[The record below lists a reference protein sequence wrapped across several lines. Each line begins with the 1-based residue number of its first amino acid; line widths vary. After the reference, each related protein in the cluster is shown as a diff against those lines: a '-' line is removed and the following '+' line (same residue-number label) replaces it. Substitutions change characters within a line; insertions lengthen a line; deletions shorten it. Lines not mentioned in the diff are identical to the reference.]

1 MAPRIVFP
9 RFLVVAGLA
18 LGAAAAQAQLAA
30 NSPFL
35 PPQGAASTAPTQN
48 APLEYGGYI
57 TTAEGPVY
65 RIMDPA
71 RKMGVFLKLNE
82 TDAGLGA
89 TVKQFDQANNT
100 VTVEQQG
107 RTFVLEEKKA
117 RIVSAGSAAPMPMP
131 APVQAPQ
138 PNVAPAVVQSVV
150 LNPTPAD
157 EAKRLEAVAAE
168 VARRRALREQAAQ
181 NMSNN
186 PAPTNAPP
194 VTLPPPPQNAAGRGA
209 QPNQGVRTP
218 R

>member
-1 MAPRIVFP
+1 MAPRNVFP
-9 RFLVVAGLA
+9 RCLIVAGLA
-18 LGAAAAQAQLAA
+18 LGASTARAQLAA

-35 PPQGAASTAPTQN
+35 PPQGAASAAPTQN

-57 TTAEGPVY
+57 TTAAGPVY

-71 RKMGVFLKLNE
+71 KKTGVFLKLNE
-82 TDAGLGA
+82 ADATLGV

-107 RTFVLEEKKA
+107 RTYTLEEKKA
-117 RIVSAGSAAPMPMP
+117 KIVSAGSAAPMPMP
-131 APVQAPQ
+131 APTPP

-168 VARRRALREQAAQ
+168 VARRRALREQATQ
-181 NMSNN
+181 NMSN
-186 PAPTNAPP
+186 AAAAGGQP
-194 VTLPPPPQNAAGRGA
+194 VTLPPPPQNGAMRGA
-209 QPNQGVRTP
+209 RPNQGVRAQ